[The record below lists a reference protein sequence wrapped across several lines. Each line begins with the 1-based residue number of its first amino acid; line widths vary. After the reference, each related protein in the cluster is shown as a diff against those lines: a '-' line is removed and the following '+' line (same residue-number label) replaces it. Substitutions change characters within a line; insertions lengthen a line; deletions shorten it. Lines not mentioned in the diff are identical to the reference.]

1 MVYLSLAPKAFGD
14 LSSVVSC
21 SDAVSSWFLQN
32 ALLLLNPGKTEAV
45 IFGTRQRLSK
55 LIKPVG
61 VRVAGSTVTFADAV
75 KLLGVSLN
83 STLTFNQHVTNV
95 EFIRPLLTVDAV
107 KTIASAIVG
116 ARLDYCNSLLL
127 GTSEYNLDRLQRVKN
142 RLARVVLPFSAGATE
157 ARRELHWLPIRQCI
171 TFKQLAT
178 IIYKARRSKQPAYL
192 SNSLHEYLPIR
203 NLRSASAYYCSNHQP
218 LLCSPLV
225 LFRSRHLVVDISEH
239 SHSLS

>member
-1 MVYLSLAPKAFGD
+1 LHILVILQQQQQLLLLLLLL

-32 ALLLLNPGKTEAV
+32 ALLLNPGKTEAV
-45 IFGTRQRLSK
+45 IFGTGQRLST

-75 KLLGVSLN
+75 KLLGVSPD
-83 STLTFNQHVTNV
+83 STLTFNQNVTNV
-95 EFIRPLLTVDAV
+95 VRACTYHTRALRHIRPLLAVDAA

-127 GTSEYNLDRLQRVKN
+127 RTSEYNLDRLQRVQN

-157 ARRELHWLPIRQCI
+157 ARRELHWLPIRQRI
-171 TFKQLAT
+171 TFKLAT
-178 IIYKARRSKQPAYL
+178 ITYKARRSGHFYYSHYHYYHYYHHHHKPPPPPPPPP
-192 SNSLHEYLPIR
+192 LPSR
-203 NLRSASAYYCSNHQP
+203 LLPRLLRR
-218 LLCSPLV
+218 V
-225 LFRSRHLVVDISEH
+225 
-239 SHSLS
+239 